1 MLLMKSWNVKNQKI
15 NNMQSK
21 CLKELTVKEVI
32 EKLKSCNQDAKFSVV
47 VNDNSVN
54 YEVLFNKDN
63 GQTKENT
70 ENVYMWITK

>member
-1 MLLMKSWNVKNQKI
+1 MKSWNVKNQKI